1 MTTAEVL
8 RQLMAVHRPADLYT
22 AFTNIPEK
30 KLRNALK
37 SYGDDPK
44 GELIP
49 YVLALYDATVLG
61 NAKNGFLLFTSGIL
75 YRESGSGQRG
85 EILVQDLEPFSAEKG
100 FVVLNAAKE
109 PKLATFAS
117 ARAEAAVQVRNG
129 ILHHLK
135 SQG

>member
-1 MTTAEVL
+1 GIRDRNVTGVQTCAL
-8 RQLMAVHRPADLYT
+8 PIWQLMVDHRPADLYT

-61 NAKNGFLLFTSGIL
+61 NAKNGFLLFTSGIQIGRASC
-75 YRESGSGQRG
+75 REG
-85 EILVQDLEPFSAEKG
+85 
-100 FVVLNAAKE
+100 VLRRVGA
-109 PKLATFAS
+109 
-117 ARAEAAVQVRNG
+117 G
-129 ILHHLK
+129 
-135 SQG
+135 